1 MKPLIK
7 DPKKRAKAKKALRVI
22 AAIQTSGGSE
32 VARAKMKVAQKAAGA
47 VIDKVQKKD
56 GGTMREKKM
65 NGGMQKAARTKAN
78 MGRMMY
84 KNGGQP
90 EYKSGDM
97 PKAKPC

>member
-1 MKPLIK
+1 MYGMKRN
-7 DPKKRAKAKKALRVI
+7 KK
-22 AAIQTSGGSE
+22 TDGG
-32 VARAKMKVAQKAAGA
+32 KM
-47 VIDKVQKKD
+47 KKD
-56 GGTMREKKM
+56 GNASARRETMM
-65 NGGMQKAARTKAN
+65 DGGMQKTARTKAN